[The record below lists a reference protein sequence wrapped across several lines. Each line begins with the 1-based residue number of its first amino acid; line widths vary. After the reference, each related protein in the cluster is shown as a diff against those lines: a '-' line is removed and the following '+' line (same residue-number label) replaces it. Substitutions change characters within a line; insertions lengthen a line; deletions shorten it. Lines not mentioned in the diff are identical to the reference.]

1 VEPSGRPYHALR
13 HPDFRRFAG
22 GMFVSLV
29 GSHMQNAAIDW
40 HVWTLTK
47 SPLLLGM
54 VGLSRLIPIVVFSL
68 VGGVVAD
75 RYDRRRVLVTTQVVM
90 MTAASLLS
98 FLTATGRVSVFLIYV
113 LTGVSAGALAF
124 DSPARHSFVPRLVPA
139 RDLPGALAVML
150 TGFHFAAIGGPAVAG
165 LLLSRG
171 GGRSGAPPSA
181 GLSWVYAL
189 NALSF
194 LGVIAA
200 LLSMRKGVG
209 APAAGSAPVSP
220 FASLKEGI
228 RFVFTSPL
236 IVWTMVLD
244 FFATFFSGSMSLLP
258 IFADRV
264 LGVGAAGYG
273 WLRAAP
279 GLGAAA
285 ASAGLALRNVPRQQG
300 RVFLGAV
307 AAYGAATVCF
317 GLSRGFAL
325 TLFALTLVGL
335 TDTVSTV
342 IRQTVRALAT
352 PDALRGRMTSVNMIF
367 FQGGP
372 QLGELEAGVVASLF
386 ASAALGATVAVVSG
400 GLATIGV
407 VAFVAWRAPFLRSYD
422 LEEALRGEPTDAAAP

>member
-1 VEPSGRPYHALR
+1 
-13 HPDFRRFAG
+13 
-22 GMFVSLV
+22 MFVSLV

-54 VGLSRLIPIVVFSL
+54 VGLSRMIPIVAFSL
-68 VGGVVAD
+68 LGGVVAD
-75 RYDRRRVLVTTQVVM
+75 RYDRRRVLVTTQVLM
-90 MTAASLLS
+90 MTSASLLA
-98 FLTATGRVSVFLIYV
+98 FLTATGRESVVAIYI
-113 LTGVSAGALAF
+113 LAGVSAGALAF

-139 RDLPGALAVML
+139 KDLPGGLTVML
-150 TGFHFAAIGGPAVAG
+150 TAFQFAAIGGPALAG
-165 LLLSRG
+165 LLLARG
-171 GGRSGAPPSA
+171 GGRTDAPPTA
-181 GLSWVYAL
+181 GLSWVYGL
-189 NALSF
+189 NAVSF

-200 LLSMRKGVG
+200 LLSMRKDVG
-209 APAAGSAPVSP
+209 AAAARSAAESP
-220 FASLKEGI
+220 LTSLKEGI

-264 LGVGAAGYG
+264 LGVGVAGYG

-285 ASAGLALRNVPRQQG
+285 ASAALALRSVPRGQG

-307 AAYGAATVCF
+307 AAYGAATVVF
-317 GLSRGFAL
+317 GLSRSFAF
-325 TLFALTLVGL
+325 TLLALMLVGL
-335 TDTVSTV
+335 TDAVSTV

-400 GLATIGV
+400 GVLTIAV
-407 VAFVAWRAPFLRSYD
+407 VAFVAWRAPFLRTYD
-422 LEEALRGEPTDAAAP
+422 VEEALRGETVVGAP

>member
-1 VEPSGRPYHALR
+1 
-13 HPDFRRFAG
+13 
-22 GMFVSLV
+22 MFVSLL

-68 VGGVVAD
+68 IGGVVAD
-75 RYDRRRVLVTTQVVM
+75 RTDRRRVIVATQLVM
-90 MTAASLLS
+90 MTSATLLA
-98 FLTATGRVSVFLIYV
+98 FLTATGRESVLLIYV
-113 LTGVSAGALAF
+113 LAGVSAGALAF

-139 RDLPGALAVML
+139 RDLPGALTVML
-150 TGFHFAAIGGPAVAG
+150 TAFQFAAIGGPALAG

-171 GGRSGAPPSA
+171 AGDPGAPPSA
-181 GLSWVYAL
+181 GLSWVYGL
-189 NALSF
+189 NAVSF

-200 LLSMRKGVG
+200 LLAMRRDVG
-209 APAAGSAPVSP
+209 AVAAKSGSISP
-220 FASLKEGI
+220 LSSLKEGI
-228 RFVFTSPL
+228 RFVFSSPL

-244 FFATFFSGSMSLLP
+244 FFATFFSGSMTLLP
-258 IFADRV
+258 IFADRI

-285 ASAGLALRNVPRQQG
+285 GTAALALRGVPRRQG
-300 RVFLGAV
+300 QVFLGAV
-307 AAYGAATVCF
+307 AAYGAATVVF
-317 GLSRGFAL
+317 GFSRAFAL
-325 TLFALTLVGL
+325 TLLALMLVGM
-335 TDTVSTV
+335 TDSVSTV
-342 IRQTVRALAT
+342 IRQTVRSLAT

-400 GLATIGV
+400 GVATIAV
-407 VAFVAWRAPFLRSYD
+407 AAFVAWRAPFLRSYD
-422 LEEALRGEPTDAAAP
+422 VEDALRGGAAEAAAP